1 MKRYPKENEG
11 RLAYRIAKSWVQ
23 DCVDIIAQRRDPAKL
38 SALMDRDWIGTFIYE
53 WEDEQAGAELQIT
66 KAAQGRIRRQAI
78 REAGAILAGSEI
90 YAHIVQ
96 HFRDRKVRDDAQALA
111 AKKANA
117 DARRKEASR
126 LANERNIERG
136 RNPSTPAQRHK
147 IWDKLDQIN
156 AAKAQGGQV

>member
-1 MKRYPKENEG
+1 MKMKRYPKENEG

-38 SALMDRDWIGTFIYE
+38 SALMDRGWVGTFIYE

-66 KAAQGRIRRQAI
+66 KAALVRIRRQAI
-78 REAGAILAGSEI
+78 REAGAILTGSEI
-90 YAHIVQ
+90 YSHIVA

-111 AKKANA
+111 DKKAA
-117 DARRKEASR
+117 RDARRKEASR

-136 RNPSTPAQRHK
+136 RNLSTPVRRHK
-147 IWDKLDQIN
+147 IWDKLEGIQ
-156 AAKAQGGQV
+156 AP